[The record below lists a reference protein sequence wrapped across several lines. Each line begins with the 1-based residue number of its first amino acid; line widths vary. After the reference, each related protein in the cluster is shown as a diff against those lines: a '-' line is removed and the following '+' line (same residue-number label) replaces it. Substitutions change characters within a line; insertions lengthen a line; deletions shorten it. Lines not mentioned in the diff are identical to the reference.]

1 VSVRATTSSARML
14 LPGLGVIGIGVVVA
28 LAINVAVDA
37 LSPAKL
43 VFILAGFALLI
54 PTMFLEDPKAYWLF
68 LLVSSIP
75 FDISKYLSASLVD
88 PLTLVANYGQ
98 PASGT
103 VAIEVYVTDVL
114 LIAMLLPWLA
124 RICMKRER
132 LYFPKIGYFF
142 ILYLAW
148 SVLGSLTNSD
158 SLYLSLFELCRQSLY
173 FLSFVYIINNVRTD
187 AQFRCVAWAVLLGL
201 IISATSV
208 IVFFE
213 FNVGT
218 ENSIFASLHDQTA
231 DSSQNQ
237 THKPSGN
244 TGNENLT
251 LHGAEHRFGSS
262 NPGGADLVRSQ
273 GMFKHPAIA
282 AGMFELTLPIVLA
295 YLMTRRNNRD
305 RFLFFMIFVWGLTAL
320 LLTFS
325 RAGLIGFMAGTL
337 VLFVLGGRSGL
348 ISRRALGLAAVA
360 LLGAAALSVPF
371 LLYYFEARPGSF
383 LMRFYLF
390 EAALQGYA
398 QHPFFGVGLNNA
410 TAAMKAG
417 RQALIAVGIPMPPT
431 ESADSFYLVTLTE
444 AGPLGFALFFAFFG
458 GAVLVAIRAMRE
470 VAPDL
475 KPLLLGIPAGLAS
488 LAIQNIADD
497 NLAGHSISATLWLF
511 AALIIA
517 IARQVRAENQ
527 PSGRLGVVLRAPSI

>member
-1 VSVRATTSSARML
+1 MSVRATTSSARML
-14 LPGLGVIGIGVVVA
+14 LPGLGVVGIGVVMA

-124 RICMKRER
+124 QICMKRER
-132 LYFPKIGYFF
+132 LYFPKIGYIF

-231 DSSQNQ
+231 DSSQSQ

-295 YLMTRRNNRD
+295 YLMTRRNNRA

-360 LLGAAALSVPF
+360 LIGAASPQRSFPSV
-371 LLYYFEARPGSF
+371 LL
-383 LMRFYLF
+383 
-390 EAALQGYA
+390 
-398 QHPFFGVGLNNA
+398 
-410 TAAMKAG
+410 
-417 RQALIAVGIPMPPT
+417 
-431 ESADSFYLVTLTE
+431 
-444 AGPLGFALFFAFFG
+444 
-458 GAVLVAIRAMRE
+458 
-470 VAPDL
+470 
-475 KPLLLGIPAGLAS
+475 
-488 LAIQNIADD
+488 
-497 NLAGHSISATLWLF
+497 
-511 AALIIA
+511 
-517 IARQVRAENQ
+517 
-527 PSGRLGVVLRAPSI
+527 